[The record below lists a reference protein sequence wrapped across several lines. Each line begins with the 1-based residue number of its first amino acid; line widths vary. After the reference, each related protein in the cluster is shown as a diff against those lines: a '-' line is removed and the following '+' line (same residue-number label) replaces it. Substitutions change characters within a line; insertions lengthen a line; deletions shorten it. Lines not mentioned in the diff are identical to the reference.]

1 MLKSQLCVVI
11 LLFIVTTKGYKSE
24 PNVMVVM
31 LIRNKAHLL
40 NNTLKFLENQDYP
53 KAKIGLFIR
62 SDHNEDNTDEIL
74 ATWLK
79 SQKEYYFMD
88 VSIGNNYGQRFHD
101 QLLGPLE
108 WSISRFKHIIALKEE
123 ALVKARQQ
131 VWTDWIW
138 YLDADAF
145 ITNSSTL
152 RSIF

>member
-1 MLKSQLCVVI
+1 MFKNQLLVV
-11 LLFIVTTKGYKSE
+11 LLVFIVTTKGHKWQ

-31 LIRNKAHLL
+31 LVRNKAHLL

-53 KAKIGLFIR
+53 KDKIGLFIR

-79 SQKEYYFMD
+79 SQKGYHFKD
-88 VSIGNNYGQRFHD
+88 VRIGNNYGQSFHD
-101 QLLGPLE
+101 QVLGPLE
-108 WSISRFKHIIALKEE
+108 WSISRFKHVITLKEE
-123 ALVKARQQ
+123 ALIKARQ

-145 ITNSSTL
+145 ITNPSTL
-152 RSIF
+152 GSIF